1 MNRTQ
6 TQTATVSRVAR
17 ACLLVALC
25 LSRRPAAAQSQNPQ
39 AERTLFELT
48 NRIRAEHRLPP
59 LSWDPALAVAARD
72 HALRIFEQRSSL
84 EHQYPGE
91 PALISRAAQAG
102 ARFTTIAENL
112 ARGRT
117 SPAAIEQLWMSTPI
131 HRANLLN
138 PQLDT
143 LGIGVLEEDGILVAV
158 QDFTIAGPSVRQD
171 DLEARVMRLL
181 RKEGLATVVS
191 STAART
197 VCQQHATT
205 APDARLIVQWEGDT
219 AQLPDVLLQQLR
231 QSRFTSAAVGACT
244 PASQAPGFASG
255 RIAVLLF

>member
-1 MNRTQ
+1 MSGMMLNL
-6 TQTATVSRVAR
+6 AIPSR
-17 ACLLVALC
+17 
-25 LSRRPAAAQSQNPQ
+25 AAAAGLLIALLRSAFAQAPNPQ

-48 NRIRAEHRLPP
+48 NRVRAEHHLPP
-59 LSWDPALAVAARD
+59 LFWDPALAIAARN
-72 HALRIFEQRSSL
+72 HALRILGERSSL

-91 PALISRAAQAG
+91 PALVSRAAAAG
-102 ARFTTIAENL
+102 ARFTTISENL

-117 SPAAIEQLWMSTPI
+117 SPAAIEQLWMSTPV

-143 LGIGVLEEDGILVAV
+143 LGIGVLEDNGTLIAV
-158 QDFTIAGPSVRQD
+158 QDFTTAGPSLRQD
-171 DLEARVMRLL
+171 DLEARVMQLL
-181 RKEGLATVVS
+181 RDHGLASVVS

-205 APDARLIVQWEGDT
+205 APSARLIVQWEGDT
-219 AQLPDVLLQQLR
+219 SQLPDVLLQQLR
-231 QSRFTSAAVGACT
+231 QSRFTGAAVGACT

-255 RIAVLLF
+255 RVAVLLF